1 MLLLFTL
8 FLIIFFVSRCMFFFF
23 CARLPFSSGFC
34 ISKILVTRLVFL
46 FLFYFLI
53 CSKIALVLIVVF
65 FCYWKWWCFCYALF
79 LLVFLLRWHMLT
91 WMTHDGALYSSQ
103 GKWPA
108 NPSCVHRYYFHAKSN
123 LPACVEIFAGQHVWK
138 LWPWLVSTDGWRVP
152 LNKSG
157 KPP

>member
-123 LPACVEIFAGQHVWK
+123 LPACVEIFAGQHVK
-138 LWPWLVSTDGWRVP
+138 IMTLVGQHRWLAR
-152 LNKSG
+152 
-157 KPP
+157 PP